1 MQSNNL
7 EYIFNNI
14 DEGTVLAF
22 YGDKWTAKII
32 PFFTREKKKEIVPQH
47 CGIAYQI
54 TRSEDNCIFYLS
66 EQGFHGGKYRKIEI
80 GKFDG
85 LFYTTD
91 AYFLKQKFVKIFK
104 LKLTPSQIDIG
115 IKDAISQIGKKYGYT
130 RLVLGLEILE
140 KIIPDEWQ
148 RKIYLKLNKKGSMR
162 VCSTH
167 IAFQLRKMGFNIPF
181 DMMTTPLEI
190 TKLPIYV

>member
-7 EYIFNNI
+7 EHIFNNI

-22 YGDKWTAKII
+22 YGEKWTSKII
-32 PFFTREKKKEIVPQH
+32 PFFTREVKKEIAPQH

-54 TRSEDNCIFYLS
+54 TRLEDKCIFYLS
-66 EQGFHGGKYRKIEI
+66 EQGFHGGQFRKIEI
-80 GKFDG
+80 FKLRN
-85 LFYTTD
+85 LFYTVD
-91 AYFLKQKFVKIFK
+91 DYFLKQKAIKIFK
-104 LKLTPSQIDIG
+104 LKLDQAQIDIG
-115 IKDAISQIGKKYGYT
+115 IRDAISQIGKKYGYT

-148 RKIYLKLNKKGSMR
+148 RKIYMKLNKKGQMR

-167 IAFQLRKMGFNIPF
+167 IAYQLRKMGFNIPF